1 MGMKRVR
8 AAAVACGLVAIGV
21 LTMAV
26 GSTAAQQ
33 PIPPTGTLELMQRA
47 GDVSFRQIDVP
58 PFQGP
63 RQRPNRGD
71 GAVISGAV
79 RNEAGSRVGRVQA
92 VGVLTNVRREQ
103 AEIVSATFLLRGGR
117 IMASGADTRAR
128 VDDFAITGGTG
139 RYAGARGTLTLTE
152 RRRSAAFLFTF
163 LG

>member
-8 AAAVACGLVAIGV
+8 ATAVACGLVAIGV

-33 PIPPTGTLELMQRA
+33 PSPPTGTLELVQRDR
-47 GDVSFRQIDVP
+47 DVSFRPIDVP

-63 RQRPNRGD
+63 RQRANRGD

-79 RNEAGSRVGRVQA
+79 RNEAGRRVGRLQA
-92 VGVLTNVRREQ
+92 LFVVVNVRRQ
-103 AEIVSATFLLRGGR
+103 QFQVWATVVLRDGR

-128 VDDFAITGGTG
+128 VEDFAVTGGTG
-139 RYAGARGTLTLTE
+139 RYAGARGTVRVTE
-152 RRRSAAFLFTF
+152 RRRSTTFLFTF